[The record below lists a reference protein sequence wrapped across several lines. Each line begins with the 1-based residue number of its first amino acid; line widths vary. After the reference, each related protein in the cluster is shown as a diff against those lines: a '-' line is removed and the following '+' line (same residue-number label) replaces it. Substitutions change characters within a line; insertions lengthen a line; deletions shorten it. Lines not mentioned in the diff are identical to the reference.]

1 MLFVIN
7 AALAGITILAVKKN
21 AGFTYPGYLI
31 YVMAM
36 YAFYSVITAVINLV
50 KYRKYGSPVM
60 SAAKVINMS
69 AALVSMFSL
78 ETAMLAQFGGKDTE
92 NFRFIMT
99 SLTGAGVSLIV
110 LGMALFMIIHSRE
123 SV

>member
-1 MLFVIN
+1 MCGCMLFVIN

-50 KYRKYGSPVM
+50 KYRKYGSPVT

-69 AALVSMFSL
+69 AAL
-78 ETAMLAQFGGKDTE
+78 
-92 NFRFIMT
+92 
-99 SLTGAGVSLIV
+99 
-110 LGMALFMIIHSRE
+110 FMIIHSRE